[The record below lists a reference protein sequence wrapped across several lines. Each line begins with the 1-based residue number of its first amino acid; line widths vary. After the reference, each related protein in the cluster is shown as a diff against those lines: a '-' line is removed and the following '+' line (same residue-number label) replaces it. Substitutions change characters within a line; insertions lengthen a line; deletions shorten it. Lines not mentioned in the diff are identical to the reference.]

1 MRPLSGRGGSRRT
14 LSAAH
19 GEVKA
24 SAGTRFDIGRP
35 RAYGPRMNAP
45 VSSRAGRG
53 HILFLATEDWFFCSH
68 FLPIAQA
75 AIAAGFSAS
84 VATRSRDPALA
95 ARIRAAGMTL
105 IPVDHLRSAGGLSA
119 FGQARDYARIM
130 RDSRPDV
137 VHLISARLCGVGGLA
152 ARMAGVRRRVF
163 AVTGLGALGAARGA
177 KAAAIRRAIGFALA
191 GPLGGTG
198 ARFVFENRDDPGLL
212 GLTLTPGRDIVV
224 GGAGVDPDAVEVA
237 PPPPQPPLRLAL
249 VARMVR
255 SKGVD
260 VAVEAVSRAR
270 AGGAQVEL
278 SLYGEP
284 DRHNPQ
290 SFTEEDLRAFAAR
303 PGVTWHGLTRDVG
316 AVWRS
321 HHGALVPS
329 LGGEGLPRALLEA
342 AQHGRAILTTR
353 TPGCR
358 DFVRDGIEGVVT
370 APGDAEALAQ
380 AISTLAADPAR
391 VAAMGA
397 AARARLSDG
406 YTGAQVTAAF
416 VRLYEEMMTA

>member
-1 MRPLSGRGGSRRT
+1 MS
-14 LSAAH
+14 
-19 GEVKA
+19 E
-24 SAGTRFDIGRP
+24 
-35 RAYGPRMNAP
+35 P
-45 VSSRAGRG
+45 VSGPAGRG

-68 FLPIAQA
+68 FLSIAQA
-75 AIAAGFSAS
+75 AIAAGFTAS
-84 VATRSRDPALA
+84 VATRSRDEALA
-95 ARIRAAGMTL
+95 ARIEAAGVTL
-105 IPVDHLRSAGGLSA
+105 IPVDHLRSAGGASA
-119 FGQARDYARIM
+119 LAQARDYASIM
-130 RDSRPDV
+130 RERRPDV

-163 AVTGLGALGAARGA
+163 AVTGLGALGAAKGA

-191 GPLGGTG
+191 GPLGGAG

-212 GLTLTPGRDIVV
+212 GLKLTAGRDIVV
-224 GGAGVDPDAVEVA
+224 GGAGVDPDAVTPA
-237 PPPPQPPLRLAL
+237 PLPAQPPLRLAL

-260 VAVEAVSRAR
+260 VAVEAVERAR
-270 AGGAQVEL
+270 AAGAQVEL

-290 SFTEEDLRAFAAR
+290 SFADDELRAFSAR

-316 AVWRS
+316 AVWRD
-321 HHGALVPS
+321 HHAALVPS
-329 LGGEGLPRALLEA
+329 LGGEGLPRTLLEA

-370 APGDAEALAQ
+370 APGDADALAR
-380 AISTLAADPAR
+380 AIQGLAADPAR
-391 VAAMGA
+391 VADMGA
-397 AARARLSDG
+397 AARARIFEG
-406 YTGAQVTAAF
+406 YTSAQVTDAF
-416 VRLYEEMMTA
+416 VRLYQDMMLT